1 MPNFF
6 YPLNCFL
13 VFSNSIGRA
22 LLCLQVT
29 DPRLT
34 CIQCHFSQDLFHT
47 AISRYLKETKKK
59 DLLFQLLQWMPGQGY
74 IVDAPTRN
82 LILKNSHLFGRQ
94 TIAEL
99 LSKQHMVS
107 KAMRSHQSIVK

>member
-1 MPNFF
+1 MGTNIFMPKFIQ
-6 YPLNCFL
+6 LL
-13 VFSNSIGRA
+13 VFHKSIGRA
-22 LLCLQVT
+22 LCTLT

-34 CIQCHFSQDLFHT
+34 CIQCHLSQELFHT

-82 LILKNSHLFGRQ
+82 LILKKSHLFGRQ
-94 TIAEL
+94 IIAEL
-99 LSKQHMVS
+99 LSKQHRVS
-107 KAMRSHQSIVK
+107 KAMRSHQ